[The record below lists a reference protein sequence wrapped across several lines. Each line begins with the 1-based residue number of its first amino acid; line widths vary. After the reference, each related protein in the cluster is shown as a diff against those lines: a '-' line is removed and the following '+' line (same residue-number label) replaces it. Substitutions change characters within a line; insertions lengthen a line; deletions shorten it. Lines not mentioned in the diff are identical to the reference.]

1 MAKEK
6 EHTYGGQWKD
16 QKPIKLKD
24 LVKSGG
30 MEVIPDKWL
39 DKKES
44 PKRDMRPDMVL
55 PVDQRM
61 VLKADSE
68 EYQRGL
74 IVTWKS
80 DGGYD
85 VEYWFETPDNIVP
98 AELKGDGKSKG
109 KSIKKV
115 YLGYHPEIDKNG
127 E

>member
-1 MAKEK
+1 MADKK
-6 EHTYGGQWKD
+6 EHVYGGQWDGQPK
-16 QKPIKLKD
+16 IKLKD
-24 LVKSGG
+24 LIKPSG
-30 MEVIPDKWL
+30 MEVIPDEFK
-39 DKKES
+39 DKEAV
-44 PKRDMRPDMVL
+44 KRDIRPDMIL
-55 PVDQRM
+55 PVDKRM